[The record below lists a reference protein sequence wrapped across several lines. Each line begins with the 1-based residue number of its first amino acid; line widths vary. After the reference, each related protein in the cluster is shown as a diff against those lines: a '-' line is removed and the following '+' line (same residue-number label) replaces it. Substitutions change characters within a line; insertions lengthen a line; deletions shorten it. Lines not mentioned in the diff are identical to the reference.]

1 MRTPFLLAAALLA
14 AGAWAASP
22 AAAQQQAPLQQQGT
36 PGLGSPGAGTA
47 AQGGEQGDCPAGQ
60 VRNPNGECLPGQPDV
75 SGTTAAGGA
84 AGGADMPASPHQQEL
99 LKGQQGNEAQPQ
111 PQQ

>member
-1 MRTPFLLAAALLA
+1 MRTSLLAAALLA
-14 AGAWAASP
+14 VGAWAASP
-22 AAAQQQAPLQQQGT
+22 ATAQQAPLQQQGA
-36 PGLGSPGAGTA
+36 PGLGSPAAGTA

-60 VRNPNGECLPGQPDV
+60 VRNPNGACLPGQPDV
-75 SGTTAAGGA
+75 SGTTTTAAA

>member
-1 MRTPFLLAAALLA
+1 MRTPLLTAALLA
-14 AGAWAASP
+14 VGVWVASP
-22 AAAQQQAPLQQQGT
+22 AAAQQAPLQEQGA
-36 PGLGSPGAGTA
+36 PSMGSPAAGTA

-60 VRNPNGECLPGQPDV
+60 VRNPNGECLPGQPDAT
-75 SGTTAAGGA
+75 GTTTTGGA